1 MRVPLPRSRHAP
13 TTLHEPCAMTTSSPL
28 PKNLQYA
35 LGKAVLPQ
43 DVGSMFGA
51 FAAAICGISTA
62 APANH
67 KAAVATS
74 HPNLRKHV
82 FMYSPVCL

>member
-1 MRVPLPRSRHAP
+1 
-13 TTLHEPCAMTTSSPL
+13 
-28 PKNLQYA
+28 
-35 LGKAVLPQ
+35 
-43 DVGSMFGA
+43 MFGA

-82 FMYSPVCL
+82 FMNPPVRL